1 MRKHFQDNM
10 QESLEDS
17 IDFPEGAGGSQLD
30 DGSSRKYDEGSKY
43 EGSKYEGKY
52 YSGSIQAEQQ
62 RNGQKLLVINTEKL

>member
-10 QESLEDS
+10 QESLEDT

-52 YSGSIQAEQQ
+52 
-62 RNGQKLLVINTEKL
+62 GQKLLVINT